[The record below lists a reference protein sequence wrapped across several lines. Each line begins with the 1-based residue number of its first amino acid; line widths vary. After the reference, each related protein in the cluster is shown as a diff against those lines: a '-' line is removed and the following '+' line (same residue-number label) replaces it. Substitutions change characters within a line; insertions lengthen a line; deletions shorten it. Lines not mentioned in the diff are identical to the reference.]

1 MLRRRPVSGAPVAS
15 GASGNLK
22 RSFGTFQLTMFGV
35 GATIGTGIFF
45 VLAQA
50 VPEAGPGVIVSFIIA
65 GIAAGLA
72 AICYAELASA
82 VPISG
87 SAYSYAYTTLGEA
100 VAMVVAACLLLEY
113 GVATAAVAVGWSG
126 YVNKLLSN
134 LFGFQMPH
142 VLSAAPWDTHPG
154 WVNLPA
160 VILIGLCALLL
171 IRGASE
177 SARVNAIMVLIKLGV
192 LGMFMIIAFSAYSA
206 DHLKDFVPFGVAGI
220 GSAAGTIFFS
230 YIGLDAVSTAGDEV
244 KDPQKTMPRA
254 LIAAL
259 VVVTGVYVLVALAA
273 LGTQPWQDFAEQETA
288 GLAIILD
295 NVTHGEWAS
304 TILAAGAVVS
314 IFTVTLVTMYGQTR
328 ILFAMGRD
336 GLLPARFAKVNP
348 RTMTPVHNTVI
359 VAIFAST
366 LAAFIP
372 LDSLADMV
380 SIGTL
385 TAFSVVAV
393 GVIVLRVREPDL
405 PRGFKV
411 PGYPVTPV
419 LSVLA
424 CGYILDLAG
433 VQRMGGGGSDLL
445 PDVGSA
451 PQCAQRGSAV
461 TIVVGYLA
469 GKVGPSALHLAVRVA
484 RMHKTSLTVATI
496 VRRHW
501 PTPSLARVD
510 AEYELWSEQ
519 LAAAS
524 AREAQRYLRRLADG
538 IEVSYHHRA
547 HRSVSAG
554 LLDVVEEL
562 EAEVLVL
569 GSFPSG
575 RRARVLIGST
585 ADRLLHSSPVP
596 VAITPRRYRCYTDRL
611 TRLSCGYSAT
621 SGSVDVVRRCGHLAS
636 RYGVPMRVITFAVR
650 GRTMYPPEVGLHA
663 EASVLEAWAAQA
675 RELLEK
681 LRINGVVSEDVVL
694 QVVTG
699 NGWAQALD
707 AADWQDGEILALG
720 TSPFGDVARVFLGS
734 WSGKI
739 IRYSPVPVLVLPG

>member
-1 MLRRRPVSGAPVAS
+1 M
-15 GASGNLK
+15 
-22 RSFGTFQLTMFGV
+22 
-35 GATIGTGIFF
+35 
-45 VLAQA
+45 
-50 VPEAGPGVIVSFIIA
+50 
-65 GIAAGLA
+65 
-72 AICYAELASA
+72 
-82 VPISG
+82 
-87 SAYSYAYTTLGEA
+87 
-100 VAMVVAACLLLEY
+100 
-113 GVATAAVAVGWSG
+113 
-126 YVNKLLSN
+126 
-134 LFGFQMPH
+134 
-142 VLSAAPWDTHPG
+142 
-154 WVNLPA
+154 
-160 VILIGLCALLL
+160 
-171 IRGASE
+171 
-177 SARVNAIMVLIKLGV
+177 
-192 LGMFMIIAFSAYSA
+192 
-206 DHLKDFVPFGVAGI
+206 
-220 GSAAGTIFFS
+220 
-230 YIGLDAVSTAGDEV
+230 
-244 KDPQKTMPRA
+244 
-254 LIAAL
+254 
-259 VVVTGVYVLVALAA
+259 
-273 LGTQPWQDFAEQETA
+273 
-288 GLAIILD
+288 
-295 NVTHGEWAS
+295 
-304 TILAAGAVVS
+304 
-314 IFTVTLVTMYGQTR
+314 
-328 ILFAMGRD
+328 
-336 GLLPARFAKVNP
+336 
-348 RTMTPVHNTVI
+348 
-359 VAIFAST
+359 
-366 LAAFIP
+366 
-372 LDSLADMV
+372 
-380 SIGTL
+380 
-385 TAFSVVAV
+385 
-393 GVIVLRVREPDL
+393 
-405 PRGFKV
+405 
-411 PGYPVTPV
+411 
-419 LSVLA
+419 
-424 CGYILDLAG
+424 
-433 VQRMGGGGSDLL
+433 
-445 PDVGSA
+445 
-451 PQCAQRGSAV
+451 

-585 ADRLLHSSPVP
+585 ADRLLHSSPVR
-596 VAITPRRYRCYTDRL
+596 VATPPRRYRCYTDRL